1 MLRMS
6 NYECAH
12 CNRDRL
18 IDTHAHARVC
28 VCVCV
33 DLYVVSA
40 RGNWI
45 ENWIRAEA
53 LCMALR
59 AEIATEILFNDAARM
74 AALLISAD

>member
-18 IDTHAHARVC
+18 IDTHAHARLS
-28 VCVCV
+28 VCV
-33 DLYVVSA
+33 DLNVVSA

-53 LCMALR
+53 LCVALR
-59 AEIATEILFNDAARM
+59 AKIATEILFNDAARM